1 MKAYRTKIVV
11 ALGSNVNQEAH
22 IQQAKALLEATFN
35 DMEFG
40 TSLWTEPIGISSDK
54 FLNVIGVGYMNVN
67 KERTILALKNME
79 HKCGRRIG
87 ESRKGI
93 IALDID
99 LLLFGSERLHEG
111 DWNRGYIKNLL
122 LQLGVSVD

>member
-1 MKAYRTKIVV
+1 M
-11 ALGSNVNQEAH
+11 GSNVNQEAH

-54 FLNVIGVGYMNVN
+54 FLNVIGVGYTNVN

>member
-22 IQQAKALLEATFN
+22 IQQAKALLGATFN

-54 FLNVIGVGYMNVN
+54 FLNVIGVGYTNVN
-67 KERTILALKNME
+67 KERTILALKTWSINVE
-79 HKCGRRIG
+79 
-87 ESRKGI
+87 E
-93 IALDID
+93 
-99 LLLFGSERLHEG
+99 E
-111 DWNRGYIKNLL
+111 
-122 LQLGVSVD
+122 

>member
-22 IQQAKALLEATFN
+22 IQQAKALLETTFN

-40 TSLWTEPIGISSDK
+40 TSVWTEPIGISSDK
-54 FLNVIGVGYMNVN
+54 FLNVIGVGYTNVN

-87 ESRKGI
+87 ERVSLPWISTCCSSGQSVCTRATGTGGTSRTC
-93 IALDID
+93 
-99 LLLFGSERLHEG
+99 FCNWEFP
-111 DWNRGYIKNLL
+111 
-122 LQLGVSVD
+122 

>member
-54 FLNVIGVGYMNVN
+54 FLNVIGVGYTNVN

-87 ESRKGI
+87 ERRKGI
-93 IALDID
+93 IALDFD

>member
-40 TSLWTEPIGISSDK
+40 TSLWTEPIG
-54 FLNVIGVGYMNVN
+54 VGYTNVN

>member
-54 FLNVIGVGYMNVN
+54 FLNVIGVGYTNVN
-67 KERTILALKNME
+67 K
-79 HKCGRRIG
+79 
-87 ESRKGI
+87 
-93 IALDID
+93 
-99 LLLFGSERLHEG
+99 
-111 DWNRGYIKNLL
+111 
-122 LQLGVSVD
+122 

>member
-1 MKAYRTKIVV
+1 MKTNRTKIVV

-22 IQQAKALLEATFN
+22 ILQAKEMLEATFD

-40 TSLWTEPIGISSDK
+40 TSVWTEPIGVSSDK
-54 FLNVIGVGYMNVN
+54 FLNVIGVGYTNVN

-79 HKCGRRIG
+79 HRCGRRTA

-93 IALDID
+93 IVLDID